1 MEKTRFK
8 LNICGVDVTVSGDV
22 DRDGAEAIA
31 ERVRVRMEEVLNNAY
46 GATIEKAAV
55 IAAMNLS
62 EELSRTEAAL
72 NQAREEADALRTK
85 TKEFA
90 GADGLKARL
99 SEAEMKLGVLQEK
112 LRLAENRAE
121 AAEKEAEEAKAA
133 AQNAAHTAAAE
144 PLDLPLIDL
153 RMVSLV
159 EDAEGNL
166 VAVGIAMPSLS
177 KALQKAKGKMLPFGW
192 YHLLKAL
199 FIKRP
204 RVLDLLLVGVK
215 PEYQSKGV
223 NALLFYDLVPIFQQ
237 MGFEYGES
245 NPELELNK
253 KVQAQWSAFESVQHK
268 RRRAYKKMI

>member
-90 GADGLKARL
+90 GADGLKVRL

-121 AAEKEAEEAKAA
+121 AAEKEAEAA

-144 PLDLPLIDL
+144 PLDLPPIDL
-153 RMVSLV
+153 R
-159 EDAEGNL
+159 N
-166 VAVGIAMPSLS
+166 P
-177 KALQKAKGKMLPFGW
+177 MLPDYGDETGLVSFFE
-192 YHLLKAL
+192 KA
-199 FIKRP
+199 
-204 RVLDLLLVGVK
+204 DVK
-215 PEYQSKGV
+215 ET
-223 NALLFYDLVPIFQQ
+223 ARED
-237 MGFEYGES
+237 EED
-245 NPELELNK
+245 
-253 KVQAQWSAFESVQHK
+253 
-268 RRRAYKKMI
+268 

>member
-72 NQAREEADALRTK
+72 NQAREEADALCAK

-121 AAEKEAEEAKAA
+121 AAEKEAEEARAA
-133 AQNAAHTAAAE
+133 AQNAAAE
-144 PLDLPLIDL
+144 TLDLPPIDL
-153 RMVSLV
+153 R
-159 EDAEGNL
+159 N
-166 VAVGIAMPSLS
+166 P
-177 KALQKAKGKMLPFGW
+177 MLPDYGDETGLVSFFE
-192 YHLLKAL
+192 KA
-199 FIKRP
+199 
-204 RVLDLLLVGVK
+204 DVK
-215 PEYQSKGV
+215 ET
-223 NALLFYDLVPIFQQ
+223 ARED
-237 MGFEYGES
+237 EED
-245 NPELELNK
+245 
-253 KVQAQWSAFESVQHK
+253 
-268 RRRAYKKMI
+268 